1 VRTDDQIKALSKL
14 GVNVIQLDL
23 SNEAAVINAVLDNNI
38 DIVIHTASSIVGTLA
53 SNLIKALG
61 ERRKD
66 GGVDVFFIHVGFIVS
81 TSRMAR
87 LTSLTYNRHQ

>member
-1 VRTDDQIKALSKL
+1 VRSDDQIKALSKL

-23 SNEAAVINAVLDNNI
+23 SNEAAVINAVLDNSI
-38 DIVIHTASSIVGTLA
+38 DIVIHAASSIVGTLA

-66 GGVDVFFIHVGFIVS
+66 GGVDVSFIHVSFIVA
-81 TSRMAR
+81 TSRW
-87 LTSLTYNRHQ
+87 QV